1 MAKLTID
8 KQSYISTTTLSFIP
22 KEEFVTIMALIQKR
36 INRIVRVQKA
46 KNWKHNLTK

>member
-8 KQSYISTTTLSFIP
+8 KQSYNMSATPNFVSI
-22 KEEFVTIMALIQKR
+22 EEYKAGMALIQKR
-36 INRIVRVQKA
+36 VDRIKRVQKA

>member
-8 KQSYISTTTLSFIP
+8 KQSYISTTSNFVSI
-22 KEEFVTIMALIQKR
+22 EEYKAGLASIQKR
-36 INRIVRVQKA
+36 IDRIKRVQKA